1 MPAISF
7 SGLASGLDTDS
18 IISALVNVE
27 RIPLQ
32 ALQQENQELQSKTNI
47 INSLSSSLS
56 DLDGKVDA
64 LATISDFLSYSGTSS
79 NESAVGITTSG
90 DSIQGTYSIDV
101 TNLAYAQR
109 TYSDGVADKLTAL
122 SGTAETIDITIG
134 ADTTTVNIDANAS
147 LQDVA
152 DAINASGAEVT
163 AGIFYDGTSYFLQ
176 VVGNDTGSA
185 NAITFADSGLG
196 LNFTNT
202 VQSAQDATFTID
214 GFAITS
220 ATNTVSDALPG
231 TTVELKATTTSTAN
245 LTIAPDQ
252 EAVTTKIEEFVN
264 AYNAVFN
271 IINQQLGEGKGNET
285 LSGDSTVRTIETQLQ
300 QIVSQSISGL
310 TAVGGG
316 DASLTMLGIET
327 QKDGTLLLDKTD
339 LTDSLNSDFRG
350 AGRVFAGD
358 PGNNIDGFST
368 LFSDLIDSFT
378 DSTDGLL
385 TIRKEGI
392 ASIIEDNEDRIVE
405 QEAYLTRFEDSLRA
419 QYTALETTMA
429 SLKNQQQYLAQFL
442 LQQ

>member
-163 AGIFYDGTSYFLQ
+163 AGIFYDGTNYFLQ

-327 QKDGTLLLDKTD
+327 QKDGTLLLDKAD